1 MKKIFFTFLTL
12 ILVSITSITSQT
24 QVSSKQFEEF
34 KKFPKEKIFVH
45 YNSDF
50 LITGEQILF
59 KVYTLEKQNNVLS
72 NLSKIAYVQLINDK
86 KEVVFESK
94 IKLKN
99 GLGQGDFFI
108 TSNIKSGKYKL
119 VSFTNLMKN
128 NNSYFSDN
136 ITIINPFSDRVLV
149 SKNDNSSN
157 VRGSSKESD
166 KIVLNSK
173 NFKKRD
179 LVDFK
184 IKDLNTLQN
193 VSLSVRKKDPVKN
206 NSKKTSNSFN
216 NKTGKTLTNN
226 LVYLPDFRG
235 ELLKGKISTTN
246 KSLSIENVSIGLSII
261 QKNGVSKIAK
271 TNSKGE
277 FYFNI
282 DEDFLSD
289 KVYVKVLNNNKAY
302 KITIKDNNSPNYSN
316 LSFNKVKVT
325 EAQEELIKKRSIYS
339 QIENAY
345 NTKKKDSILNSYN
358 IPKFLN
364 NKKVVVFKLD
374 DYKRFK
380 TMKET
385 MVEVITHA
393 WINKEKDGEVFYVR
407 GNGIDLTPIKPLVII
422 DNYIVSNHQEIV
434 DIDTKEVNTISL
446 VRDLIKVNGEV
457 YRGIIFIE
465 TFKGNYNPIFSFN
478 NMISH
483 NISNPQPTKKYFSP
497 DYSIENNS
505 RVPDYR
511 TQLLWLPEINT
522 KNDTIS
528 FYTSDVTGDFE
539 IEIEGFTKD
548 GKPISLRKT
557 FTVK

>member
-1 MKKIFFTFLTL
+1 MKKTFFIFLAVL
-12 ILVSITSITSQT
+12 LVSITSITSQT
-24 QVSSKQFEEF
+24 QVSSKQFIEF

-45 YNSDF
+45 YNSGF

-59 KVYTLEKQNNVLS
+59 KVYTLNQQNNALS

-94 IKLKN
+94 IKLKD

-108 TSNIKSGKYKL
+108 TSNIKSGEYKL

-128 NNSYFSDN
+128 DNSFFSDN
-136 ITIINPFSDRVLV
+136 ITIINPFSDRILV
-149 SKNDNSSN
+149 SETDAIANSKTN
-157 VRGSSKESD
+157 NSD
-166 KIVLNSK
+166 KIIIDNK
-173 NFKKRD
+173 EFKKRN
-179 LVDFK
+179 LITFNV
-184 IKDLNTLQN
+184 KDLNTLQN
-193 VSLSVRKKDPVKN
+193 VSLSIRKKDPTN
-206 NSKKTSNSFN
+206 NHIKKSSDNFN
-216 NKTGKTLTNN
+216 NQTGQSLSSNM
-226 LVYLPDFRG
+226 VYLPDLRG
-235 ELLKGKISTTN
+235 ELIKGKITSPN
-246 KSLSIENVSIGLSII
+246 NNLSVENISIGLSII

-271 TNSKGE
+271 TNTKGE

-282 DEDFLSD
+282 DEDFISD
-289 KVYVKVLNNNKAY
+289 NAYVKVLNNNKTY
-302 KITIKDNNSPNYSN
+302 KITIKGNKNPDYTSLP
-316 LSFNKVKVT
+316 FNKVKVT
-325 EAQEELIKKRSIYS
+325 KDQEKIIKKRSIYT

-345 NTKKKDSILNSYN
+345 NTKKKDSILNNYN
-358 IPKFLN
+358 IPSILN
-364 NKKVVVFKLD
+364 NKKVIVFKLD

-393 WINKEKDGEVFYVR
+393 WINKEKEGDVFYVR

-422 DNYIVSNHQEIV
+422 DNYIVSNHQEIA
-434 DIDTKEVNTISL
+434 DIETKEVYSISL
-446 VRDLIKVNGEV
+446 VRDLIKMNGEI
-457 YRGIIFIE
+457 YRGIIFVD
-465 TFKGNYNPIFSFN
+465 TFKGNYKPVFSLN

-483 NISNPQPTKKYFSP
+483 NITKPQPTKKYFSP
-497 DYSIENNS
+497 DYSKENNP
-505 RVPDYR
+505 RIPDYR
-511 TQLLWLPEINT
+511 TQLLWEPNLDVSQD
-522 KNDTIS
+522 KVS